1 MKILVVEDSAFARM
15 AATKII
21 GTLLPNAQFIEAG
34 DGEKGLELF
43 MQNAPDLVFTDL
55 LMPKMSGE
63 TLVAEIRSRNANVP
77 IIVMTANIQKPA
89 REKME
94 SLGITGFVTKPI
106 NGESLKIL
114 REILDGYTHA

>member
-1 MKILVVEDSAFARM
+1 MKILVVEDSSFARM
-15 AATKII
+15 AATKVI
-21 GTLLPNAQFIEAG
+21 GMLLPDAQFIEAG
-34 DGEKGLELF
+34 DGAAGLELF
-43 MQNAPDLVFTDL
+43 LQNAPDLVFTDL

-63 TLVAEIRSRNANVP
+63 TLVAEIRRHNSSVP

-114 REILDGYTHA
+114 RELLAGYIHA